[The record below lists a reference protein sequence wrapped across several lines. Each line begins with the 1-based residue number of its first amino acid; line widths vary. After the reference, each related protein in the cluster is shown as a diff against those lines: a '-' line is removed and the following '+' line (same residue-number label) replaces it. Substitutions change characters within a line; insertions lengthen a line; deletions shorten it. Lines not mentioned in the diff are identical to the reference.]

1 MPKHLKIIISLM
13 AIATGALMFWIDT
26 RTGAEGAARW
36 IALALG
42 PFATFA
48 IWVFP
53 EASAKEIRREAAA
66 RRQG

>member
-1 MPKHLKIIISLM
+1 MPNHLKVIIS
-13 AIATGALMFWIDT
+13 AIAIAVGVLMFWLDT
-26 RTGAEGAARW
+26 QAGNTGPARW

-53 EASAKEIRREAAA
+53 EASAKEIRREAAE

>member
-1 MPKHLKIIISLM
+1 MPKHLKIIISII
-13 AIATGALMFWIDT
+13 AIAAGALMFWLDT
-26 RTGAEGAARW
+26 RAGAGGAARW
-36 IALALG
+36 VALALG

-53 EASAKEIRREAAA
+53 EASAKEIRKEAAE